1 MLQGCGPD
9 APDIGSVPLRGE
21 IALNDTTLILV
32 RHGETEWNIQSRMQG
47 HRDIALSPR
56 GVAQAEAVARHLT
69 RVPTDETSAIAAVF
83 ASDLMRARATAA
95 PIAARAGVPLRI
107 DPRLRERGFG
117 LFEGSTYAEAHA
129 KWPEIYATWQRREPD
144 YAVPGGESYEQVRA
158 RTLAVVEDIAR
169 EFAGKTVVVVT
180 HGGILDAVYRAA
192 FDIPWKT
199 PRPYA
204 IPNGSIGRVTARL
217 PGPALRIHFWA
228 DRDHLDTPPDL
239 PR

>member
-1 MLQGCGPD
+1 MN
-9 APDIGSVPLRGE
+9 E
-21 IALNDTTLILV
+21 TTLILV

-56 GVAQAEAVARHLT
+56 GVEQAEAVARHLM
-69 RVPTDETSAIAAVF
+69 RAPADEAPAIAAVF
-83 ASDLMRARATAA
+83 ASDLTRARATAA
-95 PIAARAGVPLRI
+95 PIAGRAGVSLRI

-129 KWPEIYATWQRREPD
+129 RWPEIYATWQRREPD
-144 YAVPGGESYEQVRA
+144 YAVPGGESYVQVRA
-158 RTLAVVEDIAR
+158 RTLAAIEDIAG

-192 FDIPWKT
+192 FDIPWAT

-204 IPNGSIGRVTARL
+204 IPNGSISRATVRL

-228 DRDHLDTPPDL
+228 DRDHLDAPADPP
-239 PR
+239 R